1 MWKEGAGDA
10 NAGARPF
17 MAAMTRQGTQR
28 RAERGRVLL
37 ITDRK
42 DDS

>member
-10 NAGARPF
+10 NVGARPF
-17 MAAMTRQGTQR
+17 MAAMKRQGTRR

>member
-1 MWKEGAGDA
+1 MWKEGAGGA
-10 NAGARPF
+10 NARGRPY
-17 MAAMTRQGTQR
+17 MAAMKRQGTRR